1 MSLHY
6 LVKCT
11 TFSSD
16 WTHWRYVA
24 FLQTLVALKKA
35 GCALALVG
43 LKNNCDVWQM
53 KSQASNVTAN
63 LKSDHLLHRYMLPVF
78 SPLINCIVHHAL
90 MKFSPCCNKTLPQ
103 LICIADWYSI
113 RVKRLKIMQKICV
126 FYKVVRWHFSG
137 MVGKA
142 VTVCFLLRW
151 YK

>member
-43 LKNNCDVWQM
+43 LKNNCDVWQI

-78 SPLINCIVHHAL
+78 LATDQLHHPPAL
-90 MKFSPCCNKTLPQ
+90 LKLSPCHNKTLLQ
-103 LICIADWYSI
+103 LVRIAHWNSI
-113 RVKRLKIMQKICV
+113 HIKKWKRRKSCA
-126 FYKVVRWHFSG
+126 FYKVVRWHFLG

-151 YK
+151 CK